1 MEGLLVAHVLRD
13 FDHHGEFLNRLI
25 HDTTADLIPRAPV
38 TEQYVDTGLTV
49 RALCA
54 AALAYSDNTAA
65 NLLLGVTGGPP
76 SVTRFCRSIGDATTR
91 CDRTEPTLNTS
102 IPGDPRDTRHSPEHR
117 GAHGRAPGE

>member
-1 MEGLLVAHVLRD
+1 M
-13 FDHHGEFLNRLI
+13 
-25 HDTTADLIPRAPV
+25 
-38 TEQYVDTGLTV
+38 DTGLTV

-102 IPGDPRDTRHSPEHR
+102 IPGDPRDTGTPLSIAVLTGGPRANSVATPPLSSP
-117 GAHGRAPGE
+117 AWCCA